1 MPHNSASQYRIAGN
15 FQGRK
20 PSQIS
25 QFMLLFAKVSFT
37 KFGGVASFGAPQT
50 SNPRKFSPSKV
61 FSLESFPLYGT
72 SNSTAI
78 LHTRLSYTMWPL
90 TEITLYPAVERS
102 ISCRKKTSA
111 VPHTGGR
118 QTNGLLTCLGP
129 ASYTTHDWLVL
140 STTIWREEE
149 HKHDVR
155 AWRFPC
161 RYNLLNT
168 TCSQMSCGSG
178 WG

>member
-1 MPHNSASQYRIAGN
+1 MITTYRIAWN

-20 PSQIS
+20 PSRIS
-25 QFMLLFAKVSFT
+25 QFLWLFAKVSST
-37 KFGGVASFGAPQT
+37 KFGGCGILWRSTNKQFT
-50 SNPRKFSPSKV
+50 KV
-61 FSLESFPLYGT
+61 FSFESFPVYGT

-155 AWRFPC
+155 AWRFSC

>member
-1 MPHNSASQYRIAGN
+1 MPHNSASQHPLVGN

-20 PSQIS
+20 PSLRIS
-25 QFMLLFAKVSFT
+25 QFLGVWHPLAQHKRAIRESFLRENHIFDQFT
-37 KFGGVASFGAPQT
+37 
-50 SNPRKFSPSKV
+50 KV

-78 LHTRLSYTMWPL
+78 LHTRPSYTMWPL

-155 AWRFPC
+155 LEGFHAD
-161 RYNLLNT
+161 T
-168 TCSQMSCGSG
+168 TF
-178 WG
+178 